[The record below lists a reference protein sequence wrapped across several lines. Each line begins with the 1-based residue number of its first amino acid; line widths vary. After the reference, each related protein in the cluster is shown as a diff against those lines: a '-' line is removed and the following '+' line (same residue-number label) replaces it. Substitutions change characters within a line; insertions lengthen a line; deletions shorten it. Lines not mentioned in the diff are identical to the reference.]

1 MERHLI
7 AGDIHGQY
15 ERLREA
21 LDKASF
27 NPDTD
32 ILYSTGDISDR
43 GPGMVLLVR
52 YLMSLPDYRPVLGNH
67 DIWLRDFL
75 VSDSRPA
82 V

>member
-43 GPGMVLLVR
+43 GPHGPPCAIPYVA
-52 YLMSLPDYRPVLGNH
+52 P
-67 DIWLRDFL
+67 
-75 VSDSRPA
+75 
-82 V
+82 